1 MTYFEE
7 LEKLAKISFEQFML
21 YINEHR
27 NLYIKEDETEEGNT
41 EIEVTDIDDED
52 FNEEL
57 IGRFY
62 FDNDGKFIG
71 SEE

>member
-7 LEKLAKISFEQFML
+7 LEKLAKMSFEQFML

-27 NLYIKEDETEEGNT
+27 NLYTKEDETEEGNT
-41 EIEVTDIDDED
+41 EIEVTDIDED

-62 FDNDGKFIG
+62 FDDDGKFIG

>member
-1 MTYFEE
+1 
-7 LEKLAKISFEQFML
+7 ML

-41 EIEVTDIDDED
+41 EIEVTDIDED

-62 FDNDGKFIG
+62 FDDDGKFIG

>member
-7 LEKLAKISFEQFML
+7 LKKLAKMSFEQFML

-41 EIEVTDIDDED
+41 EIEVTDIDED

-62 FDNDGKFIG
+62 FDDDGKFIG

>member
-1 MTYFEE
+1 MTYFEK
-7 LEKLAKISFEQFML
+7 LEKLAKMSFEQFML

-27 NLYIKEDETEEGNT
+27 NLYTKEDETEEGNT
-41 EIEVTDIDDED
+41 EIEVTDIDED

-62 FDNDGKFIG
+62 FNDDGEFIG

>member
-62 FDNDGKFIG
+62 FDDYGKFIG

>member
-1 MTYFEE
+1 MTYFEK
-7 LEKLAKISFEQFML
+7 LERLAQISFEQFML

-41 EIEVTDIDDED
+41 EIEVTDIDED

-62 FDNDGKFIG
+62 FDDDGKFIG

>member
-41 EIEVTDIDDED
+41 EIEVTDIDED

-62 FDNDGKFIG
+62 FDDDGKFIG

>member
-62 FDNDGKFIG
+62 FDDDGKFIG

>member
-7 LEKLAKISFEQFML
+7 LEKLAKMSFEKFML
-21 YINEHR
+21 YISEHR
-27 NLYIKEDETEEGNT
+27 NLYTKEDETEKGNT
-41 EIEVTDIDDED
+41 EIEVTDIDED

-62 FDNDGKFIG
+62 FDDDGKFIG

>member
-7 LEKLAKISFEQFML
+7 LEKLAKISFEKFML

-62 FDNDGKFIG
+62 FDDDGKFIG